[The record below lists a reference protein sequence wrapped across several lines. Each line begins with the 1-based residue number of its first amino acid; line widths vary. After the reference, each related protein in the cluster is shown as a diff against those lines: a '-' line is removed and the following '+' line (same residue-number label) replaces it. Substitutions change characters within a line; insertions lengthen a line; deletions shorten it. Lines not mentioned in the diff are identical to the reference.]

1 MAPPLP
7 RRSRRL
13 GSLSPEV
20 TFPLHLRRCRNRTD
34 PLRPGPFAPKHTILG
49 SRINTNWS
57 EEPQVFDGDSD
68 RDSLE
73 HPHFES
79 PIREGSP
86 PISEVVPYPPLIQ
99 ETPPQVQASL
109 STPLVGLPFPSSH
122 NFREFDFS
130 SQTAQLFPM
139 DWMATGNPTQN
150 LPPVVMSVTSMVGPS
165 LVA

>member
-1 MAPPLP
+1 MSPPLP

-20 TFPLHLRRCRNRTD
+20 TFPLHLRRGRNQTD
-34 PLRPGPFAPKHTILG
+34 PLRSQPFAPRHTIVG
-49 SRINTNWS
+49 RRSNTNRS
-57 EEPQVFDGDSD
+57 EEPQISDGDSD

-86 PISEVVPYPPLIQ
+86 PVLQVVPYPPIIH
-99 ETPPQVQASL
+99 ETPPQVQTSL

-130 SQTAQLFPM
+130 SQTAQLFPV
-139 DWMATGNPTQN
+139 DQMATSNP
-150 LPPVVMSVTSMVGPS
+150 S
-165 LVA
+165 